1 MDLETLKNIDA
12 LLRNNGYDD
21 ATFEKILPHYKEY
34 LEAREKLRAQPLGEV
49 QTAQVM
55 LAGAKR

>member
-1 MDLETLKNIDA
+1 MDLATLKTIDA
-12 LLRNNGYDD
+12 LLKNNRYDD
-21 ATFEKILPHYKEY
+21 ATFEKILPHYQEY

-55 LAGAKR
+55 LAGGKR